1 MRVLMVLTTAERA
14 RRSVMRRLGVA
25 CDVAVLDSSTLRLR
39 RADGTSTTIDIS
51 GANNEPGGNAHQL
64 LQQYDAVLV
73 YGDGRLS
80 GNQAN
85 SRTANWT
92 KFSPCPPIVYHRI
105 ALTQQSLSAAG
116 VTLPSDFP
124 IRTVDASNL
133 PSSAET
139 DAFRLQTNT
148 TAGGQPLR
156 TAAIRVQF
164 TRENRH
170 AYLPAYHVAE
180 TSSNDFTPV
189 WLYRLDLA
197 KHSALGANGE
207 ILATPISEDLAF
219 PTDAFVAALPALVLL
234 PPASPFVHRAAAG
247 RKD

>member
-1 MRVLMVLTTAERA
+1 
-14 RRSVMRRLGVA
+14 
-25 CDVAVLDSSTLRLR
+25 
-39 RADGTSTTIDIS
+39 
-51 GANNEPGGNAHQL
+51 

-73 YGDGRLS
+73 YNDGRLNA
-80 GNQAN
+80 GN
-85 SRTANWT
+85 SRVANWT

-105 ALTQQSLSAAG
+105 NLATQNLSALG

-133 PSSAET
+133 PSSAEA

-148 TAGGQPLR
+148 TAGVSPFR
-156 TAAIRVQF
+156 TAGIRVQF
-164 TRENRH
+164 TRENRQ

-180 TSSNDFTPV
+180 TSTSDFTPV

-219 PTDAFVAALPALVLL
+219 PPDAFVAYRYKHTYWLPAHSLTPIYGSPLWKLTGTALGLLDAVRAETRGRACRKRCAVGVLY
-234 PPASPFVHRAAAG
+234 
-247 RKD
+247 